1 MIKIAPSFAPMPFVF
16 LTGLTDHDSKLRG
29 RQLGVDDYV
38 IKPIDFDILG
48 AIIIARLAHVGR
60 TGVSTRE
67 LQLNN
72 REVDELNRTNA
83 RLRSVSIFEG

>member
-1 MIKIAPSFAPMPFVF
+1 MPFVF

-38 IKPIDFDILG
+38 IKSIDFDILG
-48 AIIIARLAHVGR
+48 AIIIARLEHVGR

-72 REVDELNRTNA
+72 REVDALARTNA
-83 RLRSVSIFEG
+83 RLRSVSIFGG